1 MVVSVYFE
9 THSSTTSVAL
19 TLTIV
24 LQNLTSS
31 HIEKSGESKYD
42 RKLTAL
48 DVVALSWPRIRCRVD
63 RPL

>member
-9 THSSTTSVAL
+9 IDSSMTSVAL

-31 HIEKSGESKYD
+31 HIEKSGQSKND
-42 RKLTAL
+42 CKQTAL
-48 DVVALSWPRIRCRVD
+48 DVVTKRIRCRVD
-63 RPL
+63 GL